1 MSDFFHSF
9 PAVRGI
15 QAGRPCYIAMCPL
28 RVIPKIFVFNE
39 FDVPADMRAQR
50 TLNKN
55 RIPEIANYLVEN
67 RNEYTFS
74 SLTASI
80 NGQVKFDSMSDEG
93 PGKNMGTLQISMDAQ
108 ILLNDG
114 QHRRAAIEEAINEMP
129 ELGHDQI
136 SVVFYLDD
144 GLTRSQ
150 QMFADLNKHAI
161 RPSTSIS
168 TLYDHREALSNLA
181 RHIMTNVH
189 VFSRLTE
196 TEKASISN
204 RSTKLF
210 TLSSIKNSSQ
220 VLLSKKK
227 NASIS
232 EEEMALAVEFW
243 KYVCDCMD
251 DWKLASDRQI
261 NTSELREE
269 FIHAHGIALQA
280 IGSIGAEIIHDKSAW
295 VRLKKLNSVDWSRKN
310 KEWMN
315 RAMMN
320 GRISKS
326 SINIQLTASL
336 IKQKLGLKL
345 NDKQRELEEGLVKH
359 G

>member
-9 PAVRGI
+9 PAVRGV

-80 NGQVKFDSMSDEG
+80 NGEVKFDAMSNEG
-93 PGKNMGTLQISMDAQ
+93 PGKNMGTLQISMDSQ

-114 QHRRAAIEEAINEMP
+114 QHRRAAIEEAINELP
-129 ELGHDQI
+129 ELGNDQI
-136 SVVFYLDD
+136 SVVFYLDE

-168 TLYDHREALSNLA
+168 TLYDHREELSNLA
-181 RHIMTNVH
+181 RHVMTSVH

-210 TLSSIKNSSQ
+210 TLSAIKNATQ

-227 NASIS
+227 NASVNEGES
-232 EEEMALAVEFW
+232 DLAVEFW
-243 KYVCDCMD
+243 KYVCECMD

-261 NTSELREE
+261 HTFELREDL
-269 FIHAHGIALQA
+269 IHAHGIALQA
-280 IGSIGAEIIHDKSAW
+280 IGVIGSEIINDKTAW
-295 VRLKKLNSVDWSRKN
+295 VKLKGLNAIDWSRQN
-310 KEWMN
+310 KEWFG
-315 RAMMN
+315 RALVN

-326 SINIQLTASL
+326 SVNIQLTAAL
-336 IKQKLGLKL
+336 IKQKLGFELT
-345 NDKQRELEEGLVKH
+345 DKQIKLEESFANH

>member
-15 QAGRPCYIAMCPL
+15 QAGRPCFIAMCPL
-28 RVIPKIFVFNE
+28 RIIPKIFIFNE

-67 RNEYTFS
+67 RSEYTLS

-80 NGQVKFDSMSDEG
+80 NGEVTFNPVSSEG
-93 PGKNMGTLQISMDAQ
+93 AGKNMGTLQISMDSQ

-136 SVVFYLDD
+136 SVVFYLDE
-144 GLTRSQ
+144 GLKRSQ

-168 TLYDHREALSNLA
+168 TLYDHREVLSNLA
-181 RHIMTNVH
+181 RHVMTNVH

-210 TLSSIKNSSQ
+210 TLSAIKNSSQ

-227 NASIS
+227 DSSIS
-232 EEEMALAVEFW
+232 EDETALAVEFW
-243 KYVCDCMD
+243 KFVCDSMD
-251 DWKLASDRQI
+251 DWKLASERQI
-261 NTSELREE
+261 NTSELRQE

-280 IGSIGAEIIHDKSAW
+280 IGAIGAEIIHDKSAW
-295 VRLKKLNSVDWSRKN
+295 VVLRNLNSIDWSRKN
-310 KEWMN
+310 KEWLG
-315 RAMMN
+315 RAITN

-326 SINIQLTASL
+326 SVNIQLTAAL
-336 IKQKLGLKL
+336 IKHKLGLAL
-345 NDKQRELEEGLVKH
+345 NDKQVRLEESFKNNG
-359 G
+359 